1 MWNQVK
7 SAWRWYVVAALP
19 TMAILAVRSM
29 GWLQPVEW
37 TALDIYFQLRPTEA
51 IDNRIT
57 VVGFDEKDI
66 QVLKGDRLSDKLLA
80 QLLVKIKKQKPR
92 VIGLDL
98 FRDVPVIEGYPQLAE
113 VFRTTPNL
121 IGIEKLI
128 GDKYYPKT
136 APPPVLKQLN
146 QVAAVDTVVDGDG
159 VVRRAL
165 LFPDESTQNLG
176 LATALIYLKKQ
187 GIKADSAN
195 GALSIKGAVFTPLQ
209 KNDGGYVRT
218 DSDGYQIMLN
228 FRNPSQSFT
237 KVSITDVLSGKVSSN
252 LLRDRIVLVGAT
264 APSFNDRFATPY
276 SWNLSTTP
284 IEIPGVEIQ
293 AQIASSIISSA
304 LDNRPV
310 IKTLNEPLE
319 LLWISCWTIGIVIL
333 ASRWRRTSDTKN
345 FAPNFFFKLMASSLV
360 ATVAVVG
367 ISYLAFLHGGWWIP
381 VVPPFLALALS
392 PLLIANYTYISKLN
406 ERGRSLEVIVT
417 ERTQELKLSNQQLEQ
432 SIVIVTER
440 TQELKLSNQQ
450 LEQSMQQLKDAQQ
463 QLLIASK
470 LASMGS
476 LMASIGHE
484 IRNPLNFV
492 SMLAENDIDLTKQ
505 LKLEIE
511 QEYEYLPIEIAE
523 DFREMLTDIIVNNED
538 IKREA
543 KRIYLIV
550 QIMQSSKEYI
560 DTPPQLT
567 EINDLLSLV
576 SRLVFYGILYKNK
589 DFEVSLKT
597 EYDNSIEPVNLR
609 ELDISRAL
617 INIINNA
624 CQAAYERSLVE
635 PNLNPE
641 VLVKTRNLVESNS
654 IEIVIQDNGSGI
666 PQNILDKI
674 FDPFFTTK
682 PQDKGTGVGLYFAH
696 DLIVDKN
703 GGQIKVDSKLGVYTT
718 FTIILPKNVAEIV

>member
-1 MWNQVK
+1 MWKQVK
-7 SAWRWYVVAALP
+7 STWRWYVVAALP
-19 TMAILAVRSM
+19 TIAILAVRSG

-37 TALDIYFQLRPTEA
+37 TALDIYFQLRPIEKVDTK
-51 IDNRIT
+51 IVI
-57 VVGFDEKDI
+57 VGFEEKDI
-66 QVLKGDRLSDKLLA
+66 KVLKTDRLSDKRLA
-80 QLLVKIKKQKPR
+80 QLLTLIKKQKPR
-92 VIGLDL
+92 VIGLD
-98 FRDVPVIEGYPQLAE
+98 FYRDVPVGEGYAQLAQ

-121 IGIEKLI
+121 IGIEKVV
-128 GDKYYPKT
+128 GDKYDPT
-136 APPPVLKQLN
+136 IAPPPILKQLN

-165 LFPDESTQNLG
+165 LFPDESSQNLG

-187 GIKADSAN
+187 GISAN
-195 GALSIKGAVFTPLQ
+195 SNANRSLVIEDAIFTSL
-209 KNDGGYVRT
+209 KENDGGYVRT
-218 DSDGYQIMLN
+218 DSDGYQILLN
-228 FRNPSQSFT
+228 FRDPSQSFT
-237 KVSITDVLSGKVSSN
+237 RISITDVLSGRYSN
-252 LLRDRIVLVGAT
+252 LLRDRIVLIGAT

-319 LLWISCWTIGIVIL
+319 LLWISCWTVGIVIL

-345 FAPNFFFKLMASSLV
+345 FAPNFFVKLMASSLV
-360 ATVAVVG
+360 VTVVVVG
-367 ISYLAFLHGGWWIP
+367 ISYLAFLRGWWIP
-381 VVPPFLALALS
+381 IVPPFLALTLS
-392 PLLIANYTYISKLN
+392 PLVIANYTYISKLN
-406 ERGRSLEVIVT
+406 ERGRSLEVKVT

-432 SIVIVTER
+432 SIVKVTER

-450 LEQSMQQLKDAQQ
+450 LERSMQQLKDAQQ

-470 LASMGS
+470 LASMGL

-484 IRNPLNFV
+484 IKNPLNFV
-492 SMLAENDIDLTKQ
+492 RLLAEDDIELTKQ

-523 DFREMLTDIIVNNED
+523 DFREMLTDVIVNNED
-538 IKREA
+538 IKREV
-543 KRIYLIV
+543 KRIDLIV
-550 QIMQSSKEYI
+550 QIMQSSKEYM
-560 DTPPQLT
+560 DTPLQLT
-567 EINDLLSLV
+567 KINDLLSLA
-576 SRLVFYGILYKNK
+576 SRLGFYGLLYENK
-589 DFEVSLKT
+589 DFEVSLET

-624 CQAAYERSLVE
+624 CFAAYKRSLVE
-635 PNLNPE
+635 LNLKPE
-641 VLVKTRNLVESNS
+641 VLIKTRNLVESNS
-654 IEIVIQDNGSGI
+654 IEIVIQDNGLGI
-666 PQNILDKI
+666 PQDILDKI

-682 PQDKGTGVGLYFAH
+682 SQDKGTGLGLYFAH

-718 FTIILPKNVAEIV
+718 FTIILPKNITETV

>member
-51 IDNRIT
+51 IDSRIT
-57 VVGFDEKDI
+57 VVGFEEKDI

-80 QLLVKIKKQKPR
+80 QLLAKIKKQKPR

-98 FRDVPVIEGYPQLAE
+98 FRDVPVMEGYPQLAE

-121 IGIEKLI
+121 IGIEKLV
-128 GDKYYPKT
+128 GDKYDPKI
-136 APPPVLKQLN
+136 APPPILKQLN

-159 VVRRAL
+159 VIRRAI
-165 LFPDESTQNLG
+165 LFPDESSQNLG
-176 LATALIYLKKQ
+176 VATALIYLKKQ
-187 GIKADSAN
+187 GISADSDAN
-195 GALSIKGAVFTPLQ
+195 RSLVIKDATFTPL
-209 KNDGGYVRT
+209 KENDGGYVRT
-218 DSDGYQIMLN
+218 DSDGYQILLN
-228 FRNPSQSFT
+228 FRNPPQSFT
-237 KVSITDVLSGKVSSN
+237 KISITDVLSGRYSN

-304 LDNRPV
+304 LDNRPT
-310 IKTLNEPLE
+310 IRTLNEPLE

-333 ASRWRRTSDTKN
+333 ANRWRRTSDTKN

-360 ATVAVVG
+360 ATVAVAG
-367 ISYLAFLHGGWWIP
+367 ISYLAFLHGWWIP
-381 VVPPFLALALS
+381 VVPSFLALALS

-406 ERGRSLEVIVT
+406 ERGRSLEV
-417 ERTQELKLSNQQLEQ
+417 K
-432 SIVIVTER
+432 VTER

-470 LASMGS
+470 LASIGS

-492 SMLAENDIDLTKQ
+492 RMLAENDIDLTKQ

-538 IKREA
+538 IQREA
-543 KRIYLIV
+543 KRIDLIV
-550 QIMQSSKEYI
+550 QIMQSSEEYI

-567 EINDLLSLV
+567 EINDLLSLA
-576 SRLVFYGILYKNK
+576 SRLVSYSLMYENN
-589 DFEVSLKT
+589 DFKVSVKT
-597 EYDNSIEPVNLR
+597 EYDDSIEQINLR
-609 ELDISRAL
+609 KLDISRAL

-624 CQAAYERSLVE
+624 CQAAYEKSLVE
-635 PNLNPE
+635 PKLNPE
-641 VLVKTRNLVESNS
+641 VLIKTKNLVESDAV
-654 IEIVIQDNGSGI
+654 EITIQDNGTGI
-666 PQNILDKI
+666 PQDILDKI

-682 PQDKGTGVGLYFAH
+682 LQGKGTGVGLYFAH
-696 DLIVDKN
+696 DLIVTRN
-703 GGQIKVDSKLGVYTT
+703 EGQISVDSKLGVYST
-718 FTIILPKNVAEIV
+718 FTIILPKNIA

>member
-1 MWNQVK
+1 
-7 SAWRWYVVAALP
+7 
-19 TMAILAVRSM
+19 MAILAVRSM

-51 IDNRIT
+51 IDSRIT
-57 VVGFDEKDI
+57 VVGFEEKDI

-80 QLLVKIKKQKPR
+80 QLLALIKKQKPR

-121 IGIEKLI
+121 IGIEKLV

-136 APPPVLKQLN
+136 APPPILKQLN

-159 VVRRAL
+159 VIRRAI
-165 LFPDESTQNLG
+165 LFPDESSQNLG
-176 LATALIYLKKQ
+176 VATALIYLKKQ
-187 GIKADSAN
+187 GISADSNAN
-195 GALSIKGAVFTPLQ
+195 RSLVIKDATFTPL
-209 KNDGGYVRT
+209 KRNDGGYVRT
-218 DSDGYQIMLN
+218 DSDGYQILLN

-237 KVSITDVLSGKVSSN
+237 RISITDVLSGRYSN

-319 LLWISCWTIGIVIL
+319 LLWISCWTVGIVIL

-360 ATVAVVG
+360 VTVAVVG
-367 ISYLAFLHGGWWIP
+367 ISYLAFLHGWWIP

-392 PLLIANYTYISKLN
+392 PLVIANYTYISKLN
-406 ERGRSLEVIVT
+406 ERGRSLEVKVT
-417 ERTQELKLSNQQLEQ
+417 ERTQDLKLSNQQLEQ
-432 SIVIVTER
+432 SIVKVTER
-440 TQELKLSNQQ
+440 TQDLKLSNQQ

-476 LMASIGHE
+476 LMASVGHE

-543 KRIYLIV
+543 KRIDLIV

-567 EINDLLSLV
+567 EINDLLSLA
-576 SRLVFYGILYKNK
+576 SRLVFYGLLYENK
-589 DFEVSLKT
+589 DFKVSLKT

-624 CQAAYERSLVE
+624 CFAAYERSLVE
-635 PNLNPE
+635 PNLKPE
-641 VLVKTRNLVESNS
+641 VLVKTRNLIESNS
-654 IEIVIQDNGSGI
+654 IEIVIQDNGLGI

>member
-7 SAWRWYVVAALP
+7 SAWRWIVVAALP

-51 IDNRIT
+51 IDSRIT
-57 VVGFDEKDI
+57 VVGFEEKDI

-80 QLLVKIKKQKPR
+80 QLLALIKKQKPR

-121 IGIEKLI
+121 IGIEKLV

-136 APPPVLKQLN
+136 APPPILKQLN

-159 VVRRAL
+159 VIRRAI
-165 LFPDESTQNLG
+165 LFPDESSQNLG
-176 LATALIYLKKQ
+176 VATALIYLKKQ
-187 GIKADSAN
+187 GISADSNAN
-195 GALSIKGAVFTPLQ
+195 RSLVIKDATFTPL
-209 KNDGGYVRT
+209 KRNDGGYVRT
-218 DSDGYQIMLN
+218 DSDGYQILLN

-237 KVSITDVLSGKVSSN
+237 RISITDVLSGRYSN

-319 LLWISCWTIGIVIL
+319 LLWISCWTVGIVIL

-360 ATVAVVG
+360 VTVAVVG
-367 ISYLAFLHGGWWIP
+367 ISYLAFLHGWWIP

-392 PLLIANYTYISKLN
+392 PLVIANYTYISKLN
-406 ERGRSLEVIVT
+406 ERGRSLEVKVT
-417 ERTQELKLSNQQLEQ
+417 ERTQD
-432 SIVIVTER
+432 
-440 TQELKLSNQQ
+440 LKLSNQQ

-476 LMASIGHE
+476 LMASVGHE

-543 KRIYLIV
+543 KRIDLIV

-567 EINDLLSLV
+567 EINDLLSLA
-576 SRLVFYGILYKNK
+576 SRLVFYGLLYENK
-589 DFEVSLKT
+589 DFKVSLKT

-624 CQAAYERSLVE
+624 CFAAYERSLVE
-635 PNLNPE
+635 PNLKPE
-641 VLVKTRNLVESNS
+641 VLVKTRNLIESNS
-654 IEIVIQDNGSGI
+654 IEIVIQDNGLGI